1 MVVQEEVEKIIEQ
14 AMNDE
19 DNEDHT
25 NATAV
30 EKTSWVERLLELVDL
45 YHAGSFCLLGF
56 TWVLIWNESSNS
68 KIEIEE
74 ESSVGDVEAAFIWLA
89 TRDGYGF
96 MQNESN
102 GSKSSNDLG
111 RHNG

>member
-1 MVVQEEVEKIIEQ
+1 VLNILSVLLPIKDPAARDLIAIMGKRSSAKEVVMVVQEEVEKITEQ

-45 YHAGSFCLLGF
+45 YHAGSFFLLGF
-56 TWVLIWNESSNS
+56 T
-68 KIEIEE
+68 
-74 ESSVGDVEAAFIWLA
+74 
-89 TRDGYGF
+89 
-96 MQNESN
+96 
-102 GSKSSNDLG
+102 
-111 RHNG
+111 